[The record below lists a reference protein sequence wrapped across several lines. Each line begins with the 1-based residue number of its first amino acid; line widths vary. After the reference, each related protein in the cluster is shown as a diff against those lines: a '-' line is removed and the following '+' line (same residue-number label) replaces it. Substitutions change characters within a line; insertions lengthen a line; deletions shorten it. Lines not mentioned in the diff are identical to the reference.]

1 MRKITLRHLRSFLAI
16 AQTGSFTLAASRLFQ
31 TQSTL
36 TATIQ
41 QFEEEIG
48 LKLFER
54 NTRRVELT
62 MDGINFHPVAE
73 KIIRDF
79 DNALNDLQAIS
90 KSQQGLIRI
99 AAAPSMAVHVLSP
112 ALVTF
117 REHFPDVK
125 IWVQDGGSAKIEKAV
140 LDGEVDFG
148 LTSRLKNYPELDYR
162 PVLHDVFGVVMAQNH
177 PLARLKKPLC
187 WSDLSNEEFIGLTA
201 DTGIGALL
209 ENYPNIPLGKNSN
222 PHDHASS
229 TTSLYAMLRL
239 SGKISVLPALA
250 ARAGPMQEFVFCE
263 LNEPRITREICLI
276 TRHLRTFSP
285 NTQRILDVLM
295 ETIDRLSDSS
305 SEISPIQK

>member
-1 MRKITLRHLRSFLAI
+1 MNRKISLRHLRSFLAV
-16 AQTGSFTLAASRLFQ
+16 AKTGSFTLASARLFQ

-41 QFEEEIG
+41 QFEEEVG

-54 NTRRVELT
+54 STRRVELT
-62 MDGINFHPVAE
+62 EDAIKFQPVAE

-99 AAAPSMAVHVLSP
+99 AAARSMAVHILSP
-112 ALVTF
+112 ALLTF
-117 REHFPDVK
+117 RQQYPDVN
-125 IWVQDGGSAKIEKAV
+125 ISIQDAGSAKIERAV

-148 LTSRLKNYPELDYR
+148 LTSRLLNYPELDYR
-162 PVLHDVFGVVMAQNH
+162 PVLHDVFGVVMPHDHVLAKINRPLTWADLANH
-177 PLARLKKPLC
+177 
-187 WSDLSNEEFIGLTA
+187 SYIGLTS

-209 ENYPNIPLGKNSN
+209 ETYPEISFGQNAD
-222 PHDHASS
+222 PHDQASS

-239 SGKISVLPALA
+239 SGKISVLPTLA
-250 ARAGPMQEFVFCE
+250 AKAGPMQEFLFEE
-263 LNEPRITREICLI
+263 LTEPVIKREICLI
-276 TRHLRTFSP
+276 TRHLRSFSP

-295 ETIDRLSDSS
+295 ETIGKLS
-305 SEISPIQK
+305 

>member
-1 MRKITLRHLRSFLAI
+1 MLRKISLRHLRSFLAV
-16 AQTGSFTLAASRLFQ
+16 AKTGSFTLASARLFQ

-54 NTRRVELT
+54 STRRVELT
-62 MDGINFHPVAE
+62 EDAIKFQPVAE
-73 KIIRDF
+73 KIVRDF

-99 AAAPSMAVHVLSP
+99 AAAPSMAVHILSP
-112 ALVTF
+112 ALLTF
-117 REHFPDVK
+117 RQHYPEVN
-125 IWVQDGGSAKIEKAV
+125 ISIQDAGSAKIERAV

-148 LTSRLKNYPELDYR
+148 LTSRLLNYPELDYR
-162 PVLHDVFGVVMAQNH
+162 PVLHDAFGVVMPHDHVLAKINRPLKWADLANH
-177 PLARLKKPLC
+177 PY
-187 WSDLSNEEFIGLTA
+187 IGLTS

-209 ENYPNIPLGKNSN
+209 ETYPEISFGQNSD
-222 PHDHASS
+222 PHDRASS

-239 SGKISVLPALA
+239 SGKISVLPSLA
-250 ARAGPMQEFVFCE
+250 AKAGPMQEFLFAE
-263 LNEPRITREICLI
+263 LTEPVIQREICLI
-276 TRHLRTFSP
+276 TRHLRSFSP

-295 ETIDRLSDSS
+295 ETIHKLD
-305 SEISPIQK
+305 

>member
-1 MRKITLRHLRSFLAI
+1 MLRKISLRHLRSFLAV
-16 AQTGSFTLAASRLFQ
+16 AKTGSFTLASARLFQ

-54 NTRRVELT
+54 STRRVELT
-62 MDGINFHPVAE
+62 EDAIKFQPVAK
-73 KIIRDF
+73 KIVRDF

-99 AAAPSMAVHVLSP
+99 ASAPSMAVHILSP
-112 ALVTF
+112 ALLTF
-117 REHFPDVK
+117 RQNYPDVN
-125 IWVQDGGSAKIEKAV
+125 ISIQDAGSAKIERAV

-148 LTSRLKNYPELDYR
+148 LTSRLLNYPELDYR
-162 PVLHDVFGVVMAQNH
+162 PVLHDAFGVVMPHDHVLTKINRPLKWADLANH
-177 PLARLKKPLC
+177 PY
-187 WSDLSNEEFIGLTA
+187 IGLTS

-209 ENYPNIPLGKNSN
+209 ETYPEISFGKNSD

-239 SGKISVLPALA
+239 SGKISVLPSLA
-250 ARAGPMQEFVFCE
+250 AKAGPMQEFLFAE
-263 LNEPRITREICLI
+263 LTEPVIHREICLI
-276 TRHLRTFSP
+276 TRHLRSFSP

-295 ETIDRLSDSS
+295 KTIKKLS
-305 SEISPIQK
+305 

>member
-1 MRKITLRHLRSFLAI
+1 MRKITLRHLRSFLAVVE
-16 AQTGSFTLAASRLFQ
+16 TGSFTLAAARLFQ

-54 NTRRVELT
+54 TTRRVVLT
-62 MDGINFHPVAE
+62 EDAIKFQSVAE

-79 DNALNDLQAIS
+79 DNALNDLEAIS

-99 AAAPSMAVHVLSP
+99 AVAPSMAVHILSP
-112 ALVTF
+112 ALVAF
-117 REHFPDVK
+117 RQNFPDVK
-125 IWVQDGGSAKIEKAV
+125 ISVQDAGSAKIERAV

-148 LTSRLKNYPELDYR
+148 LTSRLHNYPELDYR
-162 PVLHDVFGVVMAQNH
+162 PVLQDVFGVVMPHDH
-177 PLARLKKPLC
+177 PLSKLKRPLQ
-187 WSDLSNEEFIGLTA
+187 WSDLSSDAFIGLTS

-209 ENYPNIPLGKNSN
+209 ESYPEISLGKNSD
-222 PHDHASS
+222 PYDKASS

-250 ARAGPMQEFVFCE
+250 AEAGPMQEFLFVQ
-263 LNEPRITREICLI
+263 LNEPVITREICLI
-276 TRHLRTFSP
+276 TRQLRSFSP

-295 ETIDRLSDSS
+295 ETIAKVSNTKTVFPARN
-305 SEISPIQK
+305 